1 MLNIV
6 DSVLNFLSSGKTEP
20 AGISLAKVIPWLS
33 DIGLKITN
41 RHELSDEQAESL
53 YAVGF
58 YVYQNANY
66 MQAKMIFLYILLG
79 TITKKVDTKALM
91 ALGACCQ
98 AEKEYETAL
107 KIYRLCIL
115 LEMPRMEIH
124 FYAAECLLHLKKIED
139 AIKELN
145 YILISPKK
153 PPASNDLLN
162 KAKALLQILNH
173 NNSKS

>member
-1 MLNIV
+1 MFNIV
-6 DSVLNFLSSGKTEP
+6 DSVLSFLSSGKTEP
-20 AGISLAKVIPWLS
+20 NGSCLAKAIAWLS
-33 DIGLKITN
+33 NIGLKITN
-41 RHELSDEQAESL
+41 RHELGDEQAESL

-66 MQAKMIFLYILLG
+66 MQAKAIFLYILLG

-98 AEKEYETAL
+98 AEKEYHTAL
-107 KIYRLCIL
+107 HIYRLCIL
-115 LEMPRMEIH
+115 LELPGMEIH

-139 AIKELN
+139 AKKELN
-145 YILISPKK
+145 YILISLKE

-162 KAKALLQILNH
+162 KAKALLRILNH